1 MASIDV
7 DTAALHA
14 AAGSIGGI
22 ADTLTAAPSP
32 AVAVSSAQATGA
44 AVHAVHAAAG
54 AAEST
59 MAARLRSTA
68 TAMATRGTS
77 FAATEC
83 ASTEAI
89 TAIAPGEQ

>member
-44 AVHAVHAAAG
+44 AVNAVHAAATAMSAG
-54 AAEST
+54 AA
-59 MAARLRSTA
+59 
-68 TAMATRGTS
+68 S
-77 FAATEC
+77 FAATER

>member
-22 ADTLTAAPSP
+22 ADSFTAKAVPT
-32 AVAVSSAQATGA
+32 VAVSSAQATSA
-44 AVHAVHAAAG
+44 AVTAVHAAAI

-68 TAMATRGTS
+68 TGLAAGGS
-77 FAATEC
+77 FEVTER
-83 ASTEAI
+83 ASTAAI
-89 TAIAPGEQ
+89 SALAPGER